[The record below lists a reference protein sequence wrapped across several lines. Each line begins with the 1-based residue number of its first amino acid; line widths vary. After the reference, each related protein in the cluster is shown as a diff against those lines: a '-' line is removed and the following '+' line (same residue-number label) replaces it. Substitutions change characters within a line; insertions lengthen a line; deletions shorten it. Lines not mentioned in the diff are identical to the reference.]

1 MLSEYED
8 LTTRLNDN
16 KRFLDFVELYLTE
29 DML

>member
-16 KRFLDFVELYLTE
+16 KTFLDFVELYLTE